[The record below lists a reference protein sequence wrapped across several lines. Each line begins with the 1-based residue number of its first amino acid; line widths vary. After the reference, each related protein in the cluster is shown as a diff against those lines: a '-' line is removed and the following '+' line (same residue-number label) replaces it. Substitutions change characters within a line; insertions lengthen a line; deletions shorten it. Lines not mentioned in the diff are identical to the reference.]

1 MKLKVVMKGRH
12 DMERRDFFRKGLP
25 SYIYKLGSGFMK
37 EAGIGEEN
45 KDYFDSFE
53 SEQWDFS

>member
-1 MKLKVVMKGRH
+1 
-12 DMERRDFFRKGLP
+12 
-25 SYIYKLGSGFMK
+25 MK

-53 SEQWDFS
+53 SLELAREVYEKRGIAYHDG